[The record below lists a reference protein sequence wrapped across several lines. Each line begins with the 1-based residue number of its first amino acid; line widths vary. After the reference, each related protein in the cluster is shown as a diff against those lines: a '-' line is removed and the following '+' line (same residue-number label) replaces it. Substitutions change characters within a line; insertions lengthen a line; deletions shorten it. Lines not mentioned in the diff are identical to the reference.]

1 MLKEKSNQLEIKFL
15 LTLSTAYLAAKLNI
29 QGFLSLMP
37 LIRDEFAIT
46 RAQAGLYSSFFF
58 ISATLIAI
66 FSGRLVDKIGAK
78 KGLVLGTSCVG
89 ILITLHA
96 VALEFYLLLILA
108 FFTGLSYSVVTPSL
122 NKAVIKK
129 VAADKRALSMGV
141 MQSGAGLGGFLGASL
156 LPVIAGRLDWRLTIF
171 LSGLVAIFL
180 GVFFALS
187 YREGKGEEAKVKADS
202 AEISFKES
210 IAKLLKNKALLKVCF
225 VGLAFGMGVGAVP
238 AHYTIYLTQDLNLS
252 LAMAGLAL
260 GVMQIGGVIGLPG
273 WGFIND
279 KFLNKDR
286 RRGLILIS
294 VLIVIISLTFAL
306 YVTTFGAALW
316 FILILSFLF
325 GTTGLGWLGVYF
337 TAVGELA
344 SEETTGLA
352 TGFALVFIRFGIFI
366 SPPIFGHLADI
377 TESYYLSWLTLGL
390 AILAVISL
398 FVLTSE

>member
-1 MLKEKSNQLEIKFL
+1 MLNKKSNQLEIKFL
-15 LTLSTAYLAAKLNI
+15 LVLSTAYLAAKLNI

-78 KGLVLGTSCVG
+78 KGLVLGTSFVG

-96 VALEFYLLLILA
+96 IALEFYILLILA

-129 VAADKRALSMGV
+129 VAADKRAISMGV

-156 LPVIAGRLDWRLTIF
+156 LPVIATRLDWRLTIF
-171 LSGLVAIFL
+171 LSGLVAILL
-180 GVFFALS
+180 GVFIALS
-187 YREGKGEEAKVKADS
+187 YQENEREINLEQGSNKL
-202 AEISFKES
+202 SFKES
-210 IAKLLKNKALLKVCF
+210 IYKLLQNKALLKVCF

-238 AHYTIYLTQDLNLS
+238 AHYTIYLTQDLNLT

-273 WGFIND
+273 WGLIND

-286 RRGLILIS
+286 RQGLILIS
-294 VLIVIISLTFAL
+294 SLIIIISFTFAL
-306 YVTTFGAALW
+306 YVTKFGAALW

-344 SEETTGLA
+344 SDETTGLA
-352 TGFALVFIRFGIFI
+352 TGFALVFIRFGILI

-390 AILAVISL
+390 AILTVISL
-398 FVLTSE
+398 FILTSE

>member
-1 MLKEKSNQLEIKFL
+1 MLNKKSNQLEIKFL
-15 LTLSTAYLAAKLNI
+15 LVLSTAYLAAKLNI

-78 KGLVLGTSCVG
+78 KGLVLGTSFVG

-96 VALEFYLLLILA
+96 IALEFYILLILA

-129 VAADKRALSMGV
+129 VAADKRAISMGV

-156 LPVIAGRLDWRLTIF
+156 LPVIATRLDWRLTIF
-171 LSGLVAIFL
+171 LSGLIAILL
-180 GVFFALS
+180 GVFIALS
-187 YREGKGEEAKVKADS
+187 YQEDEREINLEQDS
-202 AEISFKES
+202 NKLSFKES
-210 IAKLLKNKALLKVCF
+210 IYKLLQNKALLKVCF

-238 AHYTIYLTQDLNLS
+238 AHYTIYLTQDLNLT

-273 WGFIND
+273 WGLIND

-286 RRGLILIS
+286 RQGLILIS
-294 VLIVIISLTFAL
+294 SLIIIISLIFAL
-306 YVTTFGAALW
+306 YITNFGAALW

-325 GTTGLGWLGVYF
+325 GATGLGWLGVYF

-390 AILAVISL
+390 AIFGVMSL